1 MSLYIAKLFKSLQAR
16 TNRPRALHGHLWEP
30 AWKFLPFPGLGR
42 GFGLFQCGSTAVG
55 DDPLKKN
62 WSNKRSNWKIVFV
75 GEFFLVFQKHSDFF
89 LWISKINFLPED
101 YLGLDDQAVPQ
112 KSVR

>member
-1 MSLYIAKLFKSLQAR
+1 LQAS
-16 TNRPRALHGHLWEP
+16 TNRPRALPGHLWEP

-55 DDPLKKN
+55 DDPLKKKN
-62 WSNKRSNWKIVFV
+62 VINAAIGRLFLLVS
-75 GEFFLVFQKHSDFF
+75 FFSFPKTFGFF
-89 LWISKINFLPED
+89 FGIYKINCLPED
-101 YLGLDDQAVPQ
+101 YLGSDDQAVPQ